1 MKLLKIL
8 AMASALIAFPMSV
21 LGSEI
26 KVALDSPT
34 DLERSGSYVWAHNFT
49 EALKERGL
57 NAREIPRDAMGGEAE
72 KLDQLSMGLL
82 EVSLSDVNSVAR
94 IDPFIFGVR
103 LPYLFDGVS
112 HMDRA
117 LIEGDVLSHINENI
131 KHLKAFKTEIR

>member
-57 NAREIPRDAMGGEAE
+57 NAREIPRDAMGGEAPTFNGPARSIFVGR
-72 KLDQLSMGLL
+72 KFSRTHRSVYFRRTFALS
-82 EVSLSDVNSVAR
+82 
-94 IDPFIFGVR
+94 F
-103 LPYLFDGVS
+103 
-112 HMDRA
+112 
-117 LIEGDVLSHINENI
+117 
-131 KHLKAFKTEIR
+131 